1 MSIEGINTK
10 SARNTAIGWF
20 AGLAYFNWFASD
32 SEPLSIIADFLLVV
46 IGAPAACMV
55 IGVGVALLASLVT
68 KLWTGRVDG
77 SPHAYA
83 SGALIS
89 PVLAFF
95 AAEPAIQVVFG
106 MV

>member
-1 MSIEGINTK
+1 MSIERINTK

-32 SEPLSIIADFLLVV
+32 SEPLSTIADFFLVV

-55 IGVGVALLASLVT
+55 IGLGVALLAGMVT

-77 SPHAYA
+77 SPDAYA
-83 SGALIS
+83 WGAMIS

-95 AAEPAIQVVFG
+95 AAEPAILAVSG